1 MLPCEDILLFLQINF
16 LIRKYT
22 FTHKQQQLSRISS
35 LSLQQMSRQSFK
47 VCFCFRR
54 IFKLRVLEPPEDVK
68 ILFDQYSQ
76 NGTMSLD
83 NLRGFLVEFQG
94 EYNATRDDAQ
104 AIFNSLKH
112 LNIFSRRG
120 LHLEAFFRYL
130 LGDLNGPLSPS
141 RVVILFSFF

>member
-1 MLPCEDILLFLQINF
+1 
-16 LIRKYT
+16 
-22 FTHKQQQLSRISS
+22 
-35 LSLQQMSRQSFK
+35 MSRQSFK

-120 LHLEAFFRYL
+120 LHLEAFLRYL
-130 LGDLNGPLSPS
+130 IGDLNGPLSAG
-141 RVVILFSFF
+141 VILFSFLKVN